1 MFSTDVKVDL
11 YPVVEQMKSEE
22 LLRVRFTAHF
32 SRKNGK
38 TDVFKN
44 IEGENQYGNEKAV
57 SVTLKRL
64 MYAYLRDEFSPRS
77 VTLKTLMYAYL
88 RDEFSPREDCD
99 TAVVEVTLTL
109 PGGYNFD
116 DSGDYQ
122 AERRT
127 ASVAYR
133 FSSGSII

>member
-22 LLRVRFTAHF
+22 LLRVHFTVNAH
-32 SRKNGK
+32 KENGK
-38 TDVFKN
+38 TVLHKH
-44 IEGENQYGNEKAV
+44 IEGEDQYGNEKAV
-57 SVTLKRL
+57 SVTLK
-64 MYAYLRDEFSPRS
+64 
-77 VTLKTLMYAYL
+77 TLMYAYL
-88 RDEFSPREDCD
+88 CNEFSPREDCD
-99 TAVVEVTLTL
+99 TAVIEVTLTL

-122 AERRT
+122 ADRRT

-133 FSSGSII
+133 FSRGSII

>member
-1 MFSTDVKVDL
+1 
-11 YPVVEQMKSEE
+11 MKSEE

-38 TDVFKN
+38 TDVFEN
-44 IEGENQYGNEKAV
+44 IEGEDQYGNEKAV
-57 SVTLKRL
+57 SVTLK
-64 MYAYLRDEFSPRS
+64 
-77 VTLKTLMYAYL
+77 TLMYAYL
-88 RDEFSPREDCD
+88 RPDEFSPREDCD

-133 FSSGSII
+133 FVCQEQNLVLFCSVASFG

>member
-22 LLRVRFTAHF
+22 LVRVRFTVHF

-44 IEGENQYGNEKAV
+44 IEGEDQYGNEKAV
-57 SVTLKRL
+57 
-64 MYAYLRDEFSPRS
+64 S

-99 TAVVEVTLTL
+99 IAVVEVTLTL

-133 FSSGSII
+133 FSRGSII